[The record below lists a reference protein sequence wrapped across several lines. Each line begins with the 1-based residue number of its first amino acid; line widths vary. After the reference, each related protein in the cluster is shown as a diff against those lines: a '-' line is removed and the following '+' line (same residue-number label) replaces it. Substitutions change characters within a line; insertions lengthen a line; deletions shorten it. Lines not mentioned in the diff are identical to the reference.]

1 MGVEGSLC
9 NCIQEVRVLGKVA
22 VVALGANL
30 IVLLHSSG
38 KGCRLHTDV
47 LGQLFDGVGAVPAVG
62 ALGTSSLC
70 GLKVALH
77 GFHHS
82 GHVVLECLMAGEA
95 AQDLGLI
102 GAVVDGGD
110 IAALCTCHE
119 EAVDLRAGKGFVLEA
134 LAILVHP
141 QGAGQI
147 VGHGHGVEV
156 HGGDV
161 ALQTA
166 ACPHTHLDG
175 GAVAAKGSKEV
186 LILGEQTLDVRQQ
199 IVHHFLVAAKAA
211 ACQHNA
217 ILSVDLEI
225 IAVAVLCDHAGDL
238 CTVHYQ
244 LHTLGAKQSGGIVR
258 EILLHIIVVVPA
270 QVLQL
275 QLTGGVVVL
284 LAAGGVLTVV
294 LPPFQRAGVVVH
306 AVVQLVHGVLVVRP
320 ELDAGLGQRVRVD
333 LVQPPVHSAAA
344 VLGKLHHQCGVCLA
358 VGLHHPVVHKLHFV
372 HLGHTVAQQ
381 VVRVDVADIV
391 ADRPPAFAGHSFQH
405 QNVLALFGQ
414 LTVAAQAGIAHTD
427 DGNVNIVG
435 LGDLTVRD
443 GFRGGAP
450 AGSLLRSF
458 RGRHCSAS
466 HSLCDAVVHALLHS
480 IAGNGCTGHAVD
492 GAVLGFQQL
501 LDQVILCGL
510 TNGVG
515 LTGQI
520 QLDVSNGC
528 LAEGGGHGDIAHA
541 LGRGSVGARG
551 VLCSGRRCSRAAGS
565 SIAGSQCTGGDAAH
579 GSSRSQLQKAFAR
592 DLFHLGGS
600 FRFSLSS
607 QCAGS
612 CAPFDC

>member
-22 VVALGANL
+22 VVALGADL

-258 EILLHIIVVVPA
+258 EILLHILTRDMLQNALTIV
-270 QVLQL
+270 
-275 QLTGGVVVL
+275 
-284 LAAGGVLTVV
+284 
-294 LPPFQRAGVVVH
+294 RK
-306 AVVQLVHGVLVVRP
+306 
-320 ELDAGLGQRVRVD
+320 
-333 LVQPPVHSAAA
+333 SAA
-344 VLGKLHHQCGVCLA
+344 L
-358 VGLHHPVVHKLHFV
+358 FSEM
-372 HLGHTVAQQ
+372 QQ
-381 VVRVDVADIV
+381 ERSLRRCVEKCKGRSHESK
-391 ADRPPAFAGHSFQH
+391 RSCPGRFHSFAG
-405 QNVLALFGQ
+405 
-414 LTVAAQAGIAHTD
+414 
-427 DGNVNIVG
+427 
-435 LGDLTVRD
+435 
-443 GFRGGAP
+443 P
-450 AGSLLRSF
+450 
-458 RGRHCSAS
+458 C
-466 HSLCDAVVHALLHS
+466 
-480 IAGNGCTGHAVD
+480 GCTARAVFLPATWYWWQEFCFYHEY
-492 GAVLGFQQL
+492 AVSRKPLIYRRLPAHLLWIFYVDAIRVLDRNKKFHVIRLG
-501 LDQVILCGL
+501 I
-510 TNGVG
+510 
-515 LTGQI
+515 
-520 QLDVSNGC
+520 SW
-528 LAEGGGHGDIAHA
+528 
-541 LGRGSVGARG
+541 
-551 VLCSGRRCSRAAGS
+551 
-565 SIAGSQCTGGDAAH
+565 
-579 GSSRSQLQKAFAR
+579 
-592 DLFHLGGS
+592 
-600 FRFSLSS
+600 
-607 QCAGS
+607 
-612 CAPFDC
+612 

>member
-1 MGVEGSLC
+1 M
-9 NCIQEVRVLGKVA
+9 
-22 VVALGANL
+22 
-30 IVLLHSSG
+30 
-38 KGCRLHTDV
+38 
-47 LGQLFDGVGAVPAVG
+47 
-62 ALGTSSLC
+62 
-70 GLKVALH
+70 
-77 GFHHS
+77 
-82 GHVVLECLMAGEA
+82 
-95 AQDLGLI
+95 
-102 GAVVDGGD
+102 
-110 IAALCTCHE
+110 
-119 EAVDLRAGKGFVLEA
+119 
-134 LAILVHP
+134 
-141 QGAGQI
+141 
-147 VGHGHGVEV
+147 
-156 HGGDV
+156 
-161 ALQTA
+161 
-166 ACPHTHLDG
+166 
-175 GAVAAKGSKEV
+175 
-186 LILGEQTLDVRQQ
+186 
-199 IVHHFLVAAKAA
+199 
-211 ACQHNA
+211 
-217 ILSVDLEI
+217 
-225 IAVAVLCDHAGDL
+225 
-238 CTVHYQ
+238 
-244 LHTLGAKQSGGIVR
+244 
-258 EILLHIIVVVPA
+258 
-270 QVLQL
+270 
-275 QLTGGVVVL
+275 TGGVVVL
-284 LAAGGVLTVV
+284 LAAGGVLPVV

-381 VVRVDVADIV
+381 VVRVDVTDIV
-391 ADRPPAFAGHSFQH
+391 ADRPPALAGHGFQH

-565 SIAGSQCTGGDAAH
+565 SIAGSQCAGGDAAH

-607 QCAGS
+607 QCAEL
-612 CAPFDC
+612 CAPFRLLILSQYLALEKYCFLFIIRSKSYKHFFKRKRSRS